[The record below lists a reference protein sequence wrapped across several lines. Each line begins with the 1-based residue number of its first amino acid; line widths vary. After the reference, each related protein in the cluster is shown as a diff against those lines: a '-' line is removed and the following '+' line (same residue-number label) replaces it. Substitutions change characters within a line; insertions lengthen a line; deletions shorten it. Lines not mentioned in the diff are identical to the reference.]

1 MKVDMAKSV
10 LDSLSGEEIL
20 ESNSLGVVTNNW
32 VVVRSP
38 GESEIVISLS
48 RVSTVKTIKTTYPG
62 LLVVASA
69 ALLIAA
75 AAASSKQG
83 AGAALPIAFLGL
95 LFAIG
100 YLLSRR
106 AAVSFTVGAE
116 TFRTPDGSLR
126 DAAVFVAAIEKA
138 LVKLD
143 RTGEP
148 FSSG

>member
-1 MKVDMAKSV
+1 MAKSV
-10 LDSLSGEEIL
+10 LDSLSDEEIL
-20 ESNSLGVVTNNW
+20 EVNPLGAITNHW
-32 VVVRSP
+32 VVLRSA
-38 GESEIVISLS
+38 GQAETIISLS

-69 ALLIAA
+69 GLLIAA
-75 AAASSKQG
+75 AAASSKEG
-83 AGAALPIAFLGL
+83 AGAALPIALLGL
-95 LFAIG
+95 LFAVD
-100 YLLSRR
+100 YVLSRR

-138 LVKLD
+138 LAKLD

>member
-1 MKVDMAKSV
+1 MAKSV

-20 ESNSLGVVTNNW
+20 EANPLGVVTNHW
-32 VVVRSP
+32 VVVRSA
-38 GESEIVISLS
+38 GQSEIVISLS
-48 RVSTVKTIKTTYPG
+48 RVSTVKTIKTSIPG

-83 AGAALPIAFLGL
+83 TGAALPIALLGL
-95 LFAIG
+95 LFVVG

-116 TFRTPDGSLR
+116 TFRTPDGGLR
-126 DAAVFVAAIEKA
+126 DAAVFLAAVEKA
-138 LVKLD
+138 LSKLD
-143 RTGEP
+143 RTG
-148 FSSG
+148 